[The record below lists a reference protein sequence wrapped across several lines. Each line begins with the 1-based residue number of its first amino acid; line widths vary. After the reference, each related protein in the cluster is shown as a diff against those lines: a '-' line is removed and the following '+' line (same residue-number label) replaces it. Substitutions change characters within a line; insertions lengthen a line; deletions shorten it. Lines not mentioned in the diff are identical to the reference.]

1 MLNMTLKERI
11 DLNFVLSIIIY
22 LIDHDIVEHN
32 FTIGRVI
39 LLSFSL
45 QNGFCHI
52 KGQGQIAYVIIIEKH
67 QHILFLDETVFIL
80 QISV

>member
-22 LIDHDIVEHN
+22 LIDHDIVEDN

-52 KGQGQIAYVIIIEKH
+52 KGQGQKAYVIIIEKH
-67 QHILFLDETVFIL
+67 QHILFLDETVFTL

>member
-22 LIDHDIVEHN
+22 LIDHDIVEDN
-32 FTIGRVI
+32 FTIERVI